1 MNYSYYVWMTI
12 FTIITYVI
20 IVDPNGLRLINL
32 ITKLIKINLER
43 TYWIVR
49 FHPKNPIT
57 NFLQKRKYAKIA
69 EELKREFDQRLD
81 KEI

>member
-12 FTIITYVI
+12 FAIITYVI
-20 IVDPNGLRLINL
+20 IVDPNGLRLIDL

-57 NFLQKRKYAKIA
+57 NFLQRRKYAKIA
-69 EELKREFDQRLD
+69 EELKREFDQGLD